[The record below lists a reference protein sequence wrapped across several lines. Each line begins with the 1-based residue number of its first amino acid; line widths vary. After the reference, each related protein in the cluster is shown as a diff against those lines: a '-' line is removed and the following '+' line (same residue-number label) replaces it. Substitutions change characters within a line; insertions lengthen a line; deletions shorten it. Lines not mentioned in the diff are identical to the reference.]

1 VSNYRAL
8 ITLCLAG
15 FAAIIGFGVLF
26 PVLPLYA
33 EGMGASPAQ
42 VGLTVAA
49 YSYVTAVA
57 LIPFGMLS
65 DRVGHRRIV
74 VAGLLISSLAPLL
87 YPLADSLTQLN
98 VVRAFHGLASAML
111 LPAAVALVLSS
122 VSAERCGEALGW
134 FGLSTQSALVVGP
147 ALGGLLLSHYGFTA
161 SFYACAVLSSLGL
174 ILVLFRWK
182 TIQAVTSVEAPIPSS
197 FGWLKQ
203 PKVFAGLVAPFF
215 FTMGS
220 GTILTFM
227 PLYSE
232 ALGITAAQAGIIV
245 AALYAGSAL
254 LRLPGGK
261 LSDRIGR
268 GPVILA
274 GLAISGI
281 AMISISFV
289 GFLPGLIAM
298 AVCYGVGMG
307 LAMSAAYALVAD
319 LTSPSLRGLTMGLTT
334 SFLHG
339 GLAFGPTIM
348 GVVAGMSDY
357 PTMFRIST
365 LSLVLGWVVVF
376 SLTRKQR

>member
-15 FAAIIGFGVLF
+15 FAAIIGFGILF

-33 EGMGASPAQ
+33 EGMGASPAE
-42 VGLTVAA
+42 VGLTVAG

-65 DRVGHRRIV
+65 DRVGHRRILI
-74 VAGLLISSLAPLL
+74 AGLLISSLAPLL
-87 YPLADSLTQLN
+87 YPLADNLTQLN
-98 VVRAFHGLASAML
+98 LVRAFHGLASAML
-111 LPAAVALVLSS
+111 LPAAVALVLNS
-122 VSAERCGEALGW
+122 VSPERCGEALGW
-134 FGLSTQSALVVGP
+134 FGMSTQSALVVGP

-161 SFYACAVLSSLGL
+161 SFYSCTVLSFLGL
-174 ILVLFRWK
+174 LLVLFRSK
-182 TIQAVTSVEAPIPSS
+182 TIQAIAKTEAPTAGS

-203 PKVFAGLVAPFF
+203 PNVFAGLVAPFF

-220 GTILTFM
+220 GTVLTFM
-227 PLYSE
+227 PLYGE
-232 ALGITAAQAGIIV
+232 VLGITATEAGIII

-268 GPVILA
+268 RPVILA

-289 GFLPGLIAM
+289 GFFSGLIAT
-298 AVCYGVGMG
+298 AICYGVGMG

-319 LTSPSLRGLTMGLTT
+319 LTSPNVRGLTMGLTT
-334 SFLHG
+334 SFLHA

-348 GVVAGMSDY
+348 GVVASMSNY
-357 PTMFRIST
+357 TTMFRICTS
-365 LSLVLGWVVVF
+365 SLVLGLVVVF
-376 SLTRKQR
+376 SLTQRQR